1 MIITH
6 NTLPETKIADGQRL
20 LLRPVIVDRHVAG
33 HEDLGRLPDEDGELD
48 VLAHVL
54 LRRVVKVLQPKVE
67 DLLLGRDGGA
77 LVAQCFVLL
86 CTNPNPGL
94 NFSPFG
100 SGSGGTRKTQ
110 QPKIVH
116 VINHYFL

>member
-67 DLLLGRDGGA
+67 DLLLG
-77 LVAQCFVLL
+77 
-86 CTNPNPGL
+86 
-94 NFSPFG
+94 
-100 SGSGGTRKTQ
+100 
-110 QPKIVH
+110 
-116 VINHYFL
+116 